1 MNLLFKPL
9 NILLLMSLSC
19 GVLAK
24 EILPLSDPQNSQNW
38 QLNPEVSD
46 EFNGTAL
53 DELKWFVQGKEA
65 KFYLWKGRAPSQFAP
80 HNVNLSDGLLKLT
93 TQWQPDYAFVGT
105 PPAKQEI
112 TSYENITTAAIIS
125 KKTFLYG
132 YMEVRVK
139 IPDAAMTGAFW
150 GTGYQQEL
158 DVFELIGRVKT
169 GSRNPESTFV
179 TSIHDWRP
187 GHAEQNKVWRHP
199 HKMAGRTADAF
210 HVYGVEWLKDGLKMY
225 LDGELVHTVNQAEM
239 GDSWLL
245 NNPLELWFD
254 SEVFPW
260 HGIPSKE
267 ELPVDFEIDYV
278 RIWQKPDSN
287 LLAPAFYG
295 FEGPYIS
302 EMRQMP
308 EARDLYAKQWWF
320 DNASAKHFA
329 ITDFNDNKFASGR
342 KSLRF
347 VQNAEL
353 AQNEVVA
360 FSPEGSIRLDEG
372 NYQLTFKLW
381 KEPQS
386 QVQKINIILENP
398 WLVLSPINVS
408 NITPAQ
414 WVEVS
419 LPFVRTQASKLND
432 RMRIIIKQA
441 DAPAGTS
448 TLFIDDIAISKIP
461 QEE

>member
-1 MNLLFKPL
+1 MKLLFKSIF
-9 NILLLMSLSC
+9 ILGLLCLVFMIS
-19 GVLAK
+19 AK
-24 EILPLSDPQNSQNW
+24 EMMPLSDLNNSQNW

-46 EFNGTAL
+46 EFNGVTL
-53 DELKWFVQGKEA
+53 DELKWFIQGKDA
-65 KFYLWKGRAPSQFAP
+65 QFYLWKGRAPSQFAP
-80 HNVNLSDGLLKLT
+80 HNVSVSNGFLKLT
-93 TQWQPDYAFVGT
+93 TQWQPEYKFIGT
-105 PPAKQEI
+105 PPTKQEV
-112 TSYENITTAAIIS
+112 TRYENITTAAIINRKS
-125 KKTFLYG
+125 FLYG

-187 GHAEQNKVWRHP
+187 GHAKQNKVWKHK

-225 LDGELVHTVNQAEM
+225 LDGDLVHSVSQADM

-260 HGIPSKE
+260 HGIPNKE

-278 RIWQKPDSN
+278 RVWQQPDSN
-287 LLAPAFYG
+287 LLDRAFFG

-302 EMRQMP
+302 EARQMP
-308 EARDLYAKQWWF
+308 EVRDLYAKNWWF
-320 DNASAKHFA
+320 DSASSKHFT
-329 ITDFNDNKFASGR
+329 ISDFKDNQYATGR

-347 VQNAEL
+347 TQQGAL
-353 AQNEVVA
+353 AKDEVVA
-360 FSPEGSIRLDEG
+360 FSPQGSVRIDEG

-381 KEPQS
+381 KEPNS
-386 QVQKINIILENP
+386 KVQKINLILEDP
-398 WLVLSPINVS
+398 WLVLAPIDIGDIKPS
-408 NITPAQ
+408 Q

-419 LPFVRTQASKLND
+419 VPFKRKQQSGLKD
-432 RMRIIIKQA
+432 RIRIVIKQS
-441 DAPAGTS
+441 DAPADDS
-448 TLFIDDIAISKIP
+448 FFLIDDISIS
-461 QEE
+461 QQ